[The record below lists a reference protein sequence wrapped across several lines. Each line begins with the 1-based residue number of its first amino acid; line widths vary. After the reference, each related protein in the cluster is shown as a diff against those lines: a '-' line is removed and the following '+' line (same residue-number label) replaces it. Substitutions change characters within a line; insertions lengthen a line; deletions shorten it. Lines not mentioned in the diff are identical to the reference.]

1 MSKSITIDV
10 IPADDFFSTLEKE
23 LAEPIPG
30 EEFDRFEAKEPC
42 VDTRNRRDCRPAKRH
57 QAAKPKSKK

>member
-1 MSKSITIDV
+1 MSKIMISRIA
-10 IPADDFFSTLEKE
+10 ADDFFGTLQAE

-42 VDTRNRRDCRPAKRH
+42 VDKRNRRYCRPAKRH